1 MKIKI
6 TLVDDHRI
14 FREGIRTLLN
24 QQADMKV
31 IGEAEDGRTAVDLV
45 RKLSPRVVIM
55 DVTMPNLN
63 GIDAT
68 RQILAENPDIK
79 VIALSMH
86 AHQRFVQEMIEAGAS
101 GYLLKECAFEE
112 LVQAIH
118 EVVEKDQVY
127 LSPEMTQ
134 MVVNHYLQSTRKG
147 KMQDT
152 QPLTSKE
159 REVLQLVA
167 EGNTSGQ
174 IARMLNVSRKTIEK
188 SRSTIMDKLKIDSL
202 AELIKYAIREGLT
215 KP

>member
-134 MVVNHYLQSTRKG
+134 MVVDHYLQSTRKG

-188 SRSTIMDKLKIDSL
+188 SRSTIMDKLRIDSL

>member
-1 MKIKI
+1 
-6 TLVDDHRI
+6 
-14 FREGIRTLLN
+14 
-24 QQADMKV
+24 
-31 IGEAEDGRTAVDLV
+31 
-45 RKLSPRVVIM
+45 
-55 DVTMPNLN
+55 
-63 GIDAT
+63 
-68 RQILAENPDIK
+68 
-79 VIALSMH
+79 MH